1 MSNERKPRS
10 NSYTNILSLK
20 RNICS
25 QNDLELMKFM
35 KKKCGQVI
43 INLH

>member
-20 RNICS
+20 RNIGS
-25 QNDLELMKFM
+25 QNDEYIKLALK
-35 KKKCGQVI
+35 Q
-43 INLH
+43 